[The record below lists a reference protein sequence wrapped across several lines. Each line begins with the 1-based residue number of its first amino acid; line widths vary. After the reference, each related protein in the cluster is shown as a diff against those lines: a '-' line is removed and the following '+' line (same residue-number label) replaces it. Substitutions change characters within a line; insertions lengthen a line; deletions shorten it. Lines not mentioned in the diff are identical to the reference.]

1 MSNYK
6 HTQLNNRMTMQ
17 NRPGLSARSGFTLTE
32 MLVAVGLLLV
42 IMLIFSQIF
51 SLAVT
56 AMTRQKGLANNDQ
69 RARTAFTVLD
79 ADLKR
84 MSYRS
89 VPGQGGIVP
98 LVPGLRYN
106 GEASATEQ
114 QGYIYYSEND
124 PNLDTDDV
132 LQFTV
137 DASVTGKYPG
147 AQRYAGQNVLPYY
160 GRGLS
165 LLGPS
170 PPSLSLSVL
179 RDQPDWDD
187 GTPGDNVGSSEKAEV
202 AYFLRNGTLYRRVC
216 LLRNN
221 KVGVPI
227 NMAEFDQG
235 NQTALSQ
242 PAFRFPTPINDGGVD
257 KYYPY
262 DLMRTY
268 SGNFYTD
275 FDYSAHYDE
284 SPYDSIITSIYT
296 SVPPPTFGTNLAVFH
311 GSLSNAA
318 TDNYPLGVPYY
329 RFGFNNDTNTPAN
342 MRGRPREFIAAADG
356 STAFHGRYTHEE
368 TSHAAFQYP
377 HALTSNVFARSNF
390 DVATFRATGRV
401 PTFAGGPRR
410 GADILMSNVHSFDV
424 QVWDANAFG
433 GVGGFVNIG
442 DGNSVD
448 FAPAARLNNGP
459 TGYGSIDG
467 INDGSPIAAD
477 GNNVLDTWHSVAD
490 INTTL
495 GLQPV
500 GTGQAPFVP
509 KINTSAIPDWQP
521 TTTYNVGDIV
531 VPSNA
536 YRTNPANN
544 YSRVNRA
551 VYYRCVY
558 SDDGSGNPGPP
569 PGQSDATELANWPTD
584 VLVGPI
590 AEANGEI
597 QWQIVDNRKPIR
609 ALRVIIRFIDP
620 LSRQL
625 RQVTMVHSLNEDD
638 I

>member
-329 RFGFNNDTNTPAN
+329 RFGFN
-342 MRGRPREFIAAADG
+342 
-356 STAFHGRYTHEE
+356 
-368 TSHAAFQYP
+368 
-377 HALTSNVFARSNF
+377 
-390 DVATFRATGRV
+390 
-401 PTFAGGPRR
+401 
-410 GADILMSNVHSFDV
+410 
-424 QVWDANAFG
+424 
-433 GVGGFVNIG
+433 
-442 DGNSVD
+442 
-448 FAPAARLNNGP
+448 
-459 TGYGSIDG
+459 
-467 INDGSPIAAD
+467 
-477 GNNVLDTWHSVAD
+477 
-490 INTTL
+490 
-495 GLQPV
+495 
-500 GTGQAPFVP
+500 
-509 KINTSAIPDWQP
+509 
-521 TTTYNVGDIV
+521 
-531 VPSNA
+531 
-536 YRTNPANN
+536 
-544 YSRVNRA
+544 
-551 VYYRCVY
+551 
-558 SDDGSGNPGPP
+558 
-569 PGQSDATELANWPTD
+569 
-584 VLVGPI
+584 
-590 AEANGEI
+590 
-597 QWQIVDNRKPIR
+597 
-609 ALRVIIRFIDP
+609 
-620 LSRQL
+620 
-625 RQVTMVHSLNEDD
+625 
-638 I
+638 